1 MKRKTCSI
9 LLSAAAALL
18 VAAAAVFGG
27 GALVARRMRREAPKI
42 PESATLAPE
51 TVARPGEAA
60 RAELEFA
67 LPWGVAVTEATAE
80 TGEDAAVSGPVK
92 LDSAWRWGR
101 NIWRVEAAVRP
112 LGSRG
117 SAPGKLHL
125 VLNRPLPGVG
135 NKELSVVIP
144 AVKVAGG
151 NAPSAAEPRLADA
164 ETPEPEPVKWYSYAL
179 GGALFSAIVAAL
191 AWILLR
197 RRRHAAAPTP
207 WDTARAELEA
217 LRAAM
222 AKSAF
227 STGSLVAKLS
237 DILRKYLA
245 SRFELPAATEP
256 GCRFLDTPAAVGH
269 LTEDERAFLH
279 GFFAAA
285 EPVMFAR
292 FPADRSELERAV
304 AAAAALVERTV
315 PPPPGRKREKD
326 AREARS

>member
-1 MKRKTCSI
+1 MKRKTCKVI
-9 LLSAAAALL
+9 FSAAAALL
-18 VAAAAVFGG
+18 VISAAVFGG
-27 GALVARRMRREAPKI
+27 GALAARRARRRAPKI
-42 PESATLAPE
+42 PENATLTPE
-51 TVARPGEAA
+51 TVARPGDAA
-60 RAELEFA
+60 LAELEFA

-92 LDSAWRWGR
+92 IGSKWRWGR

-117 SAPGKLHL
+117 SAPGKLHI
-125 VLNRPLPGVG
+125 VLDRPLPGVG
-135 NKELSVVIP
+135 NKELSITIP
-144 AVKVAGG
+144 SVKVTGENTPG
-151 NAPSAAEPRLADA
+151 AAEPRFADA
-164 ETPEPEPVKWYSYAL
+164 EPPKRRSAKWYCHAL
-179 GGALFSAIVAAL
+179 GGALFAAIVAVL
-191 AWILLR
+191 ARLLLR
-197 RRRHAAAPTP
+197 RRRSAAAPMP

-217 LRAAM
+217 LREAM
-222 AKSAF
+222 AESAF
-227 STGSLVAKLS
+227 STGSLVAELS

-245 SRFELPAATEP
+245 SRFDLPAATEP

-315 PPPPGRKREKD
+315 PPPPERKREKN

>member
-1 MKRKTCSI
+1 MKRKTCNI
-9 LLSAAAALL
+9 IFSAAAVLL

-27 GALVARRMRREAPKI
+27 GALAARRARRQVPKI
-42 PESATLAPE
+42 PESATLTPD
-51 TVARPGEAA
+51 TVARPGDAA
-60 RAELEFA
+60 RAELKFA
-67 LPWGVAVTEATAE
+67 LPWGVSVTEATAE

-92 LDSAWRWGR
+92 IDSEWRWGR
-101 NIWRVEAAVRP
+101 HIWRIEAAIRP

-117 SAPGKLHL
+117 SAPGKLRL
-125 VLNRPLPGVG
+125 ALDRPLPGVE
-135 NKELSVVIP
+135 NKELLIAIP
-144 AVKVAGG
+144 AVKVAEG
-151 NAPSAAEPRLADA
+151 NTPGAAAPRLADA
-164 ETPEPEPVKWYSYAL
+164 ETPKRKRVKWYSYAL
-179 GGALFSAIVAAL
+179 GGALFAAVVAVL
-191 AWILLR
+191 AWIILR

-222 AKSAF
+222 AENAL
-227 STGSLVAKLS
+227 STGSGVAKLS

-245 SRFELPAATEP
+245 SRFDLPAATEP
-256 GCRFLDTPAAVGH
+256 GCRFLDTPAAVGQ
-269 LTEDERAFLH
+269 LTEDEREFLH

-292 FPADRSELERAV
+292 FPADRPELDRAI

-315 PPPPGRKREKD
+315 PPPPERKREKD